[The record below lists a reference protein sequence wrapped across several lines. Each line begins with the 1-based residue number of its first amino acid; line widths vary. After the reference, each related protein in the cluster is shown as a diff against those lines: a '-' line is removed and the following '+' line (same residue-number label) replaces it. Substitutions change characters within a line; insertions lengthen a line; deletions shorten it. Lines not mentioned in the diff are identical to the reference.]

1 IESVAGNFVK
11 LDYDGKNADL
21 MNNISIADAKWV
33 GELLSRL
40 SDSQIGDAFRA
51 ANYTEE
57 EVRMLADAVRKRIN
71 ELVSLKG

>member
-1 IESVAGNFVK
+1 
-11 LDYDGKNADL
+11 
-21 MNNISIADAKWV
+21 
-33 GELLSRL
+33 LLSRL
-40 SDSQIGDAFRA
+40 SDKQIQDAFRA